1 MIVITEK
8 KRMEKKIEKAFS
20 IFNGGEGLDHWS
32 YSSTSTPFAKNIIGY
47 TFPQEVRRKF
57 AFRYKANF
65 GNLVNN
71 VVQRMIADVIHKTKT
86 IKQTEFTEEERE
98 LENCFAAELELINE
112 NPPVDEKD
120 KFGREAMLKFARDCI
135 PITKKVVQNI
145 IGKDKLVCERYVE
158 NQEFGMIK
166 PIIGRI
172 DYESKT
178 KFIELK
184 TKPPNLRKVKG
195 KEEWN
200 MITQDLPT
208 EPTIEN
214 LTQTSFYYMTTK
226 KIPYLVYVN
235 DKDYIIFDQSHELMK
250 ADHLEHLYSKMIEKI
265 MLWEKMIMFAEGK
278 LETLAMMM
286 EPPDLNHFF
295 YYKDLADEQKQLIT
309 KLWGIKYE

>member
-1 MIVITEK
+1 
-8 KRMEKKIEKAFS
+8 MEKDKIKKAFS
-20 IFNGGEGLDHWS
+20 IYNGGEGLDHWS
-32 YSSTSTPFAKNIIGY
+32 YSSTSTPFAKNLLGY
-47 TFPQEVRRKF
+47 SFPQEVRRKF

-71 VVQRMIADVIHKTKT
+71 VVQRMIADVIYKSKT
-86 IKQTEFTEEERE
+86 IKQDEFTEEERNYQ
-98 LENCFAAELELINE
+98 NCFAAELELVNK
-112 NPPVDEKD
+112 NPPVDAKD
-120 KFGREAMLKFARDCI
+120 KFGREAMLKFAEDCI
-135 PITKKVVQNI
+135 PITKKVVQDI
-145 IGKDKLVCERYVE
+145 IGKEKLVCERYVE
-158 NQEFGMIK
+158 LKEFDMIK
-166 PIIGRI
+166 PAIGRI

-200 MITQDLPT
+200 MITQDLPA
-208 EPTIEN
+208 EPTLEN

-235 DKDYIIFDQSHELMK
+235 DKDYVIFDQSHELMK
-250 ADHLEHLYSKMIEKI
+250 ADHLQYLYNKMIDKI
-265 MLWEKMIMFAEGK
+265 LLWEKMIMFCEGNIEK
-278 LETLAMMM
+278 LALMC

>member
-1 MIVITEK
+1 MDKE
-8 KRMEKKIEKAFS
+8 KIEKAFS

-32 YSSTSTPFAKNIIGY
+32 YSSTSTPLAKNLIGY
-47 TFPQEVRRKF
+47 TFPQEVRRTF

-71 VVQRMIADVIHKTKT
+71 VVQRMIADVIYKSKT
-86 IKQTEFTEEERE
+86 IKQDKFTEEERSYQ
-98 LENCFAAELELINE
+98 NCLAAELEIMNE
-112 NPPVDEKD
+112 KPPVDAKD
-120 KFGREAMLKFARDCI
+120 KFGREAMLKFAEDCI
-135 PITKKVVQNI
+135 PITKKVVQEI
-145 IGKDKLVCERYVE
+145 MGKEKLVCERYVE
-158 NQEFGMIK
+158 QKEMTMIK
-166 PIIGRI
+166 PVIGRI

-226 KIPYLVYVN
+226 KIPHLVYVN
-235 DKDYIIFDQSHELMK
+235 DKDYVIFDQSHELMK
-250 ADHLEHLYSKMIEKI
+250 ADHLEYLYFKMVEKI
-265 MLWEKMIMFAEGK
+265 LLWERMIMFAEGK
-278 LETLAMMM
+278 VETLAMMC

-309 KLWGIKYE
+309 KLWGVKYE

>member
-1 MIVITEK
+1 
-8 KRMEKKIEKAFS
+8 MEKQKIEKAFS

-32 YSSTSTPFAKNIIGY
+32 YSSTSTPFAKNLLGY

-57 AFRYKANF
+57 PFRYKANF

-71 VVQRMIADVIHKTKT
+71 VVQRMIADVIYKSKT
-86 IKQTEFTEEERE
+86 IKETEWDK
-98 LENCFAAELELINE
+98 NYNVCFKAEQEAINK
-112 NPPVDEKD
+112 NPPVDAKD
-120 KFGREAMLKFARDCI
+120 KFGREAMVRFAEDCI
-135 PITKKVVQNI
+135 PITKKVVQEI

-158 NQEFGMIK
+158 LKEFDMIK
-166 PIIGRI
+166 PVIGRI
-172 DYESKT
+172 DYETKT

-200 MITQDLPT
+200 MITQDLPS

-226 KIPYLVYVN
+226 KIPHLVYVN

-250 ADHLEHLYSKMIEKI
+250 ADHLQHLYNKMIDKI
-265 MLWEKMIMFAEGK
+265 MLWEKMIMFCEGSIEK
-278 LETLAMMM
+278 LALMC

-309 KLWGIKYE
+309 KLWGVKYE

>member
-1 MIVITEK
+1 
-8 KRMEKKIEKAFS
+8 MEKNKIEKAFS

-32 YSSTSTPFAKNIIGY
+32 YSSTSTPFAKNLLGY

-57 AFRYKANF
+57 PFRYKANF

-71 VVQRMIADVIHKTKT
+71 VVQRNIANVIYKTKT
-86 IKQTEFTEEERE
+86 IKETEWDRDIKVCFDNE
-98 LENCFAAELELINE
+98 LEIINQ
-112 NPPVDEKD
+112 NPPVDAKD
-120 KFGREAMLKFARDCI
+120 KYGREAMIRFAMDCI
-135 PITKKVVQNI
+135 PITKKVVKEIVRNE
-145 IGKDKLVCERYVE
+145 KLVCERYVE
-158 NQEFGMIK
+158 LKEFDMIK
-166 PIIGRI
+166 HILGRI
-172 DYESKT
+172 DYETKT

-214 LTQTSFYYMTTK
+214 LTQTSFYYMATK
-226 KIPYLVYVN
+226 KIPHLVYVN

-250 ADHLEHLYSKMIEKI
+250 ADHLKHLYYLMIDKI
-265 MLWEKMIMFAEGK
+265 LTWEKMIMFAEGNINR
-278 LETLAMMM
+278 LANMI

-295 YYKDLADEQKQLIT
+295 YYKDLADEQVQLIN
-309 KLWGIKYE
+309 KLWGIKL

>member
-1 MIVITEK
+1 LLEK
-8 KRMEKKIEKAFS
+8 KAKGKMEKDKIKKAFS
-20 IFNGGEGLDHWS
+20 IYNGGEGLDHWS
-32 YSSTSTPFAKNIIGY
+32 YSSTSTPFAKNLIGY
-47 TFPQEVRRKF
+47 SFPQEIRRKF

-71 VVQRMIADVIHKTKT
+71 VVQRMIADVIYKSKT
-86 IKQTEFTEEERE
+86 IKQDEFTEEERNYQ
-98 LENCFAAELELINE
+98 NCFAAELELVNK
-112 NPPVDEKD
+112 NPPVDAKD
-120 KFGREAMLKFARDCI
+120 KFGREAMLKFAEDCI
-135 PITKKVVQNI
+135 PITKKVVQDI

-158 NQEFGMIK
+158 LKEFDMIK
-166 PIIGRI
+166 PVIGRI

-184 TKPPNLRKVKG
+184 TKPPNLRKIKG

-200 MITQDLPT
+200 MITQDLPS

-235 DKDYIIFDQSHELMK
+235 DKDYVIFDQSHELMK
-250 ADHLEHLYSKMIEKI
+250 ADHLKYLYNKMIDKI
-265 MLWEKMIMFAEGK
+265 LLWEKMIMFCEGNIEK
-278 LETLAMMM
+278 LALMC

-295 YYKDLADEQKQLIT
+295 YYKDLASEQKELIT
-309 KLWGIKYE
+309 KLWGIKQ

>member
-1 MIVITEK
+1 MDK
-8 KRMEKKIEKAFS
+8 KKIEKAFS
-20 IFNGGEGLDHWS
+20 IFNSGEGLDHWS
-32 YSSTSTPFAKNIIGY
+32 YSSTSTPLAKNLIGY
-47 TFPQEVRRKF
+47 TFPQEVRRTF
-57 AFRYKANF
+57 SFRYKANF

-71 VVQRMIADVIHKTKT
+71 VVQRMIADVIYKSKT
-86 IKQTEFTEEERE
+86 IKQDTFTEEDRSYQNCFNKE
-98 LENCFAAELELINE
+98 LEIMNE
-112 NPPVDEKD
+112 KPPVDAKD
-120 KFGREAMLKFARDCI
+120 KFGREAMIKFAEDCI
-135 PITKKVVQNI
+135 PITKKVVQDI
-145 IGKDKLVCERYVE
+145 MGKEKLVCERYVE
-158 NQEFGMIK
+158 QKEMTMIK
-166 PIIGRI
+166 PVIGRI

-208 EPTIEN
+208 EPTLEN

-235 DKDYIIFDQSHELMK
+235 DKDYVIFDQSHELMK
-250 ADHLEHLYSKMIEKI
+250 ADHLEYLYFKMVEKI
-265 MLWEKMIMFAEGK
+265 LLWERMIMFAEGK
-278 LETLAMMM
+278 LETLAMMC

-309 KLWGIKYE
+309 KLWGVKYE

>member
-1 MIVITEK
+1 MDS
-8 KRMEKKIEKAFS
+8 KKIEKAFS

-32 YSSTSTPFAKNIIGY
+32 YSSTSTPFAKNLIGY
-47 TFPQEVRRKF
+47 TFPQKIRRTF

-71 VVQRMIADVIHKTKT
+71 VVQRMIADVIYKSKT
-86 IKQTEFTEEERE
+86 IKQDTFTEEERSYQNCFNKE
-98 LENCFAAELELINE
+98 LEIMNE
-112 NPPVDEKD
+112 KPPVDAKD
-120 KFGREAMLKFARDCI
+120 KFGREAMLKFAEDCI
-135 PITKKVVQNI
+135 PITKKVVQEI
-145 IGKDKLVCERYVE
+145 MGKDKLICERYVE
-158 NQEFGMIK
+158 QKEMTMLKNV
-166 PIIGRI
+166 IGRI

-200 MITQDLPT
+200 MITQDLPS
-208 EPTIEN
+208 EPTLEN

-226 KIPYLVYVN
+226 KIPHLVYVN
-235 DKDYIIFDQSHELMK
+235 DKDYVIFDQSHELMK
-250 ADHLEHLYSKMIEKI
+250 ADHLEFLYFKMIEKI
-265 MLWEKMIMFAEGK
+265 LLWEKMIMFAEGK
-278 LETLAMMM
+278 LETLAMMI

-309 KLWGIKYE
+309 KLWGIKT

>member
-1 MIVITEK
+1 
-8 KRMEKKIEKAFS
+8 MENKKIEKAFS

-32 YSSTSTPFAKNIIGY
+32 YSSTSTPFAKNLLGY

-57 AFRYKANF
+57 PFRYKANF

-71 VVQRMIADVIHKTKT
+71 VVQKQIADVIYKTKT
-86 IKQTEFTEEERE
+86 IKETEWDRDF
-98 LENCFAAELELINE
+98 NVCFKAEQESINI
-112 NPPVDEKD
+112 NPPVDAKD
-120 KFGREAMLKFARDCI
+120 KYGREAMIRFAIDCI
-135 PITKKVVQNI
+135 PITKKVVQQI
-145 IGKDKLVCERYVE
+145 MGKDKLVCERYVE
-158 NQEFGMIK
+158 LKEFDMIK
-166 PIIGRI
+166 HILGRI

-214 LTQTSFYYMTTK
+214 LTQTSFYYMATK

-250 ADHLEHLYSKMIEKI
+250 ADHLEYLYFKMVEKI
-265 MLWEKMIMFAEGK
+265 LLWERMIMFAEGK
-278 LETLAMMM
+278 LETLAMMI

-309 KLWGIKYE
+309 KLWGVKYE

>member
-1 MIVITEK
+1 MI
-8 KRMEKKIEKAFS
+8 
-20 IFNGGEGLDHWS
+20 
-32 YSSTSTPFAKNIIGY
+32 
-47 TFPQEVRRKF
+47 KF
-57 AFRYKANF
+57 A
-65 GNLVNN
+65 
-71 VVQRMIADVIHKTKT
+71 
-86 IKQTEFTEEERE
+86 E
-98 LENCFAAELELINE
+98 
-112 NPPVDEKD
+112 
-120 KFGREAMLKFARDCI
+120 DCI
-135 PITKKVVQNI
+135 PITKKVVQQI
-145 IGKDKLVCERYVE
+145 VGKDKLVCERYVE
-158 NQEFGMIK
+158 LKEFDMIK
-166 PIIGRI
+166 PVIGRI
-172 DYESKT
+172 DYET
-178 KFIELK
+178 KNKIIELK

-200 MITQDLPT
+200 MITQDLPS

-250 ADHLEHLYSKMIEKI
+250 ADHLEHLYSKMVEKI

>member
-1 MIVITEK
+1 
-8 KRMEKKIEKAFS
+8 MEKNKIKKAFS

-32 YSSTSTPFAKNIIGY
+32 YSSTSTPFAKNLIGY
-47 TFPQEVRRKF
+47 TFPQEVRRTF

-71 VVQRMIADVIHKTKT
+71 VVQRMIADVIYKSKT
-86 IKQTEFTEEERE
+86 IKQDEFTEEDRSYQNCFKKE
-98 LENCFAAELELINE
+98 LEIINE
-112 NPPVDEKD
+112 KEPVDAKD
-120 KFGREAMLKFARDCI
+120 KFGREAMLKFAEDCI
-135 PITKKVVQNI
+135 PITKKVVQDI
-145 IGKDKLVCERYVE
+145 IGKEKLVCERYVE
-158 NQEFGMIK
+158 QKEMTMIK
-166 PIIGRI
+166 PVIGRI

-200 MITQDLPT
+200 MISQDLPT
-208 EPTIEN
+208 EPTLEN
-214 LTQTSFYYMTTK
+214 LTQTSFYYMATK

-250 ADHLEHLYSKMIEKI
+250 ADHLEYLYFKMVEKI
-265 MLWEKMIMFAEGK
+265 LLWERMIMFAEGK
-278 LETLAMMM
+278 LETLAMMI

-309 KLWGIKYE
+309 KLWGVKYE

>member
-1 MIVITEK
+1 MDN
-8 KRMEKKIEKAFS
+8 KKIQKAFS

-32 YSSTSTPFAKNIIGY
+32 YSSTSTPLAKNLIGY
-47 TFPQEVRRKF
+47 TFPQEVRRTF

-71 VVQRMIADVIHKTKT
+71 VVQRMIADVIYKSKT
-86 IKQTEFTEEERE
+86 IKQDKFTEEERSYQNCFKKE
-98 LENCFAAELELINE
+98 LEIMNE
-112 NPPVDEKD
+112 KPPVDAKD
-120 KFGREAMLKFARDCI
+120 KFGREAMIKFAEDCI
-135 PITKKVVQNI
+135 PITKKVVQDI
-145 IGKDKLVCERYVE
+145 IGKEKLVCERYVE
-158 NQEFGMIK
+158 QKEMTMIK
-166 PIIGRI
+166 PVIGRI

-214 LTQTSFYYMTTK
+214 LTQTSFYYMATK
-226 KIPYLVYVN
+226 KIPHLVYVN
-235 DKDYIIFDQSHELMK
+235 DKDYVIFDQSHELMK
-250 ADHLEHLYSKMIEKI
+250 ADHLEYLYFKMVEKI
-265 MLWEKMIMFAEGK
+265 LLWERMIMFAEGK
-278 LETLAMMM
+278 VETLALMC

-309 KLWGIKYE
+309 KLWGIKHE

>member
-1 MIVITEK
+1 MDKE
-8 KRMEKKIEKAFS
+8 KIEKAFS

-32 YSSTSTPFAKNIIGY
+32 YSSTSTPLAKNLIGY
-47 TFPQEVRRKF
+47 TFPQEVRRTF

-71 VVQRMIADVIHKTKT
+71 VVQRMIADVIYKSKT
-86 IKQTEFTEEERE
+86 IKQDKFTEEERSYQNCFNKE
-98 LENCFAAELELINE
+98 LEIMNE
-112 NPPVDEKD
+112 KPPVDAKD
-120 KFGREAMLKFARDCI
+120 KFGREAMIKFAEDCI
-135 PITKKVVQNI
+135 PITKKVVQEI
-145 IGKDKLVCERYVE
+145 MGKEKLVCERYVE
-158 NQEFGMIK
+158 QKEMTMIK
-166 PIIGRI
+166 PVIGRI

-214 LTQTSFYYMTTK
+214 LTQTSFYYMATK

-235 DKDYIIFDQSHELMK
+235 DKDYVIFDQSHELMK
-250 ADHLEHLYSKMIEKI
+250 ADHLEYLYFKMVEKI
-265 MLWEKMIMFAEGK
+265 LLWERMIMFAEGK
-278 LETLAMMM
+278 LETLAMMC

-309 KLWGIKYE
+309 KLWGVKYE

>member
-1 MIVITEK
+1 MDKE
-8 KRMEKKIEKAFS
+8 KIEKAFS

-32 YSSTSTPFAKNIIGY
+32 YSSTSTPLAKNIIGY
-47 TFPQEVRRKF
+47 TFPQEVRRTF

-65 GNLVNN
+65 GNIVNN
-71 VVQRMIADVIHKTKT
+71 VVQRMIADVIYKSKT
-86 IKQTEFTEEERE
+86 IKQDKFTEEERRYQ
-98 LENCFAAELELINE
+98 NCLAAELEIMNE
-112 NPPVDEKD
+112 KPPVDAKD
-120 KFGREAMLKFARDCI
+120 KFGREAMIKFAEDCI
-135 PITKKVVQNI
+135 PITKKVVQDI

-158 NQEFGMIK
+158 QKEMTMIK
-166 PIIGRI
+166 PVIGRI

-226 KIPYLVYVN
+226 KIPHLVYVN
-235 DKDYIIFDQSHELMK
+235 DKDYVIFDQSHELMK
-250 ADHLEHLYSKMIEKI
+250 ADHLEYLYFKMVEKI
-265 MLWEKMIMFAEGK
+265 LLWERMIMFAEGK
-278 LETLAMMM
+278 LETLAMMC

-309 KLWGIKYE
+309 KLWGVKYE

>member
-1 MIVITEK
+1 
-8 KRMEKKIEKAFS
+8 MENKIKKAFS
-20 IFNGGEGLDHWS
+20 IYNGGKGLDHWS
-32 YSSTSTPFAKNIIGY
+32 YSSTSTPFAKNLIGY
-47 TFPQEVRRKF
+47 SFPQEIRRKF
-57 AFRYKANF
+57 PFRYKANF

-71 VVQRMIADVIHKTKT
+71 VVQRMIADVIYKSKT
-86 IKQTEFTEEERE
+86 IKQDDFTEEDRSYQNCFKKE
-98 LENCFAAELELINE
+98 LEIINE
-112 NPPVDEKD
+112 KEPVDAKD
-120 KFGREAMLKFARDCI
+120 KFGREAMLKFAEDCI
-135 PITKKVVQNI
+135 PITKKVVQDI

-158 NQEFGMIK
+158 LKEFDMIK

-178 KFIELK
+178 RIIELK

-235 DKDYIIFDQSHELMK
+235 DKDYVIFDQSHELMK
-250 ADHLEHLYSKMIEKI
+250 ADHLKYLYNKMIDKI
-265 MLWEKMIMFAEGK
+265 LLWEKMIMFCEGNIEK
-278 LETLAMMM
+278 LALMC

-295 YYKDLADEQKQLIT
+295 YYKDLADEQKELIT
-309 KLWGIKYE
+309 KLWGIKQ

>member
-1 MIVITEK
+1 
-8 KRMEKKIEKAFS
+8 MENKIQKAFS

-32 YSSTSTPFAKNIIGY
+32 YSSTSTPFAKNLIGY
-47 TFPQEVRRKF
+47 TFPQEVRRTF
-57 AFRYKANF
+57 SFRYKANF

-71 VVQRMIADVIHKTKT
+71 VVQRMIADVIYKSKT
-86 IKQTEFTEEERE
+86 IKQDEFTEEERSYQNCFNKE
-98 LENCFAAELELINE
+98 LEIMNE
-112 NPPVDEKD
+112 KPPVDAKD
-120 KFGREAMLKFARDCI
+120 KFGREAMIKFAEDCI
-135 PITKKVVQNI
+135 PITKKVVQDI
-145 IGKDKLVCERYVE
+145 IGKEKLVCERYVE
-158 NQEFGMIK
+158 QKEMTMIK
-166 PIIGRI
+166 PVIGRI

-214 LTQTSFYYMTTK
+214 LTQTSFYYMATK

-235 DKDYIIFDQSHELMK
+235 DKDYVIFDQSHELMK
-250 ADHLEHLYSKMIEKI
+250 ADHLEYLYFKMVEKI
-265 MLWEKMIMFAEGK
+265 LLWERMIMFAEGK
-278 LETLAMMM
+278 VETLAMMC

>member
-1 MIVITEK
+1 MDKE
-8 KRMEKKIEKAFS
+8 KIEKAFS

-32 YSSTSTPFAKNIIGY
+32 YSSTSTPLAKNLIGY
-47 TFPQEVRRKF
+47 TFPQEVRRTF

-71 VVQRMIADVIHKTKT
+71 VVQRMIADVIYKSKT
-86 IKQTEFTEEERE
+86 IKQDKFTEEERSYQNCFNKE
-98 LENCFAAELELINE
+98 LEIMNE
-112 NPPVDEKD
+112 KPPVDAKD
-120 KFGREAMLKFARDCI
+120 KFGREAMIKFAEDCI
-135 PITKKVVQNI
+135 PITKKVVQDI
-145 IGKDKLVCERYVE
+145 IGKNKLVCERYVE
-158 NQEFGMIK
+158 QKEMTMIK
-166 PIIGRI
+166 PVIGRI

-226 KIPYLVYVN
+226 KIPHLVYVN
-235 DKDYIIFDQSHELMK
+235 DKDYVIFDQSHELMK
-250 ADHLEHLYSKMIEKI
+250 ADHLEYLYFKMVEKI
-265 MLWEKMIMFAEGK
+265 LLWERMIMFAEGK
-278 LETLAMMM
+278 VETLAMMC

-309 KLWGIKYE
+309 KLWGVKYE

>member
-1 MIVITEK
+1 MDNEK
-8 KRMEKKIEKAFS
+8 IQKAFS

-32 YSSTSTPFAKNIIGY
+32 YSSTSTPLAKNLIGY
-47 TFPQEVRRKF
+47 TFPQEVRRTF

-71 VVQRMIADVIHKTKT
+71 VVQRMIADVIYKSKT
-86 IKQTEFTEEERE
+86 IKQDKFTEEDRSYQNCFNKE
-98 LENCFAAELELINE
+98 LEIMNE
-112 NPPVDEKD
+112 KPPVDAKD
-120 KFGREAMLKFARDCI
+120 KFGREAMIKFAEDCI
-135 PITKKVVQNI
+135 PITKKVVQDI
-145 IGKDKLVCERYVE
+145 IGKEKLVCERYVE
-158 NQEFGMIK
+158 QKEMTMIK
-166 PIIGRI
+166 PVIGRI

-214 LTQTSFYYMTTK
+214 LTQTSFYYMATK

-250 ADHLEHLYSKMIEKI
+250 ADHLEYLYFKMVEKI
-265 MLWEKMIMFAEGK
+265 LLWERMIMFAEGK
-278 LETLAMMM
+278 VETLAMMC

>member
-1 MIVITEK
+1 MDKE
-8 KRMEKKIEKAFS
+8 KIEKAFS

-32 YSSTSTPFAKNIIGY
+32 YSSTSTPLAKNLIGY
-47 TFPQEVRRKF
+47 TFPQEVRRTF

-65 GNLVNN
+65 GNIVNN
-71 VVQRMIADVIHKTKT
+71 VVQRMIADVIYKSKT
-86 IKQTEFTEEERE
+86 IKQDKFTEEERSYQNCFNKE
-98 LENCFAAELELINE
+98 LEIMNE
-112 NPPVDEKD
+112 KPPVDAKD
-120 KFGREAMLKFARDCI
+120 KFGREAMIKFAEDCI
-135 PITKKVVQNI
+135 PITKKVVQEI
-145 IGKDKLVCERYVE
+145 IGKEKLVCERYVE
-158 NQEFGMIK
+158 QKEMTMIK
-166 PIIGRI
+166 PVIGRI

-226 KIPYLVYVN
+226 KIPHLVYVN
-235 DKDYIIFDQSHELMK
+235 DKDYVIFDQSHELMK
-250 ADHLEHLYSKMIEKI
+250 ADHLEYLYFKMVEKI
-265 MLWEKMIMFAEGK
+265 LLWERMIMFAEGK
-278 LETLAMMM
+278 LETLAMMC

-309 KLWGIKYE
+309 KLWGVKYE

>member
-1 MIVITEK
+1 MDKE
-8 KRMEKKIEKAFS
+8 KIEKAFS

-32 YSSTSTPFAKNIIGY
+32 YSSTSTPLAKNIIGY
-47 TFPQEVRRKF
+47 TFPQEVRRTF

-71 VVQRMIADVIHKTKT
+71 VVQRMIADVIYKSKT
-86 IKQTEFTEEERE
+86 IKQDKFTEEERRYQ
-98 LENCFAAELELINE
+98 NCLAAELEIMNE
-112 NPPVDEKD
+112 KPPVDAKD
-120 KFGREAMLKFARDCI
+120 KFGREAMIKFAEDCI
-135 PITKKVVQNI
+135 PITKKVVQDI
-145 IGKDKLVCERYVE
+145 IGKEKLVCERYVE
-158 NQEFGMIK
+158 QKEMTMIK
-166 PIIGRI
+166 PVIGRI
-172 DYESKT
+172 DYESKI

-200 MITQDLPT
+200 MMTQDLPT

-214 LTQTSFYYMTTK
+214 LTQTSFYYMATK

-235 DKDYIIFDQSHELMK
+235 DKDYVIFDQSHELMK
-250 ADHLEHLYSKMIEKI
+250 VDHLQHLYNKMIDKI
-265 MLWEKMIMFAEGK
+265 LLWEKMIMFCEGNI
-278 LETLAMMM
+278 ERLALMM

-295 YYKDLADEQKQLIT
+295 YYKDLADEQKQLIN

>member
-1 MIVITEK
+1 
-8 KRMEKKIEKAFS
+8 MEKQEIEKAFS
-20 IFNGGEGLDHWS
+20 IYNGGKGLDHWS
-32 YSSTSTPFAKNIIGY
+32 YSSTSTPFAKNLLGY
-47 TFPQEVRRKF
+47 HFPQEVRRKF
-57 AFRYKANF
+57 PFRYKANF

-71 VVQRMIADVIHKTKT
+71 VVQRMIADVIYKSKT
-86 IKQTEFTEEERE
+86 IKETEWDK
-98 LENCFAAELELINE
+98 NYNVCFQAEQDNINI
-112 NPPVDEKD
+112 NPPVDAKD
-120 KFGREAMLKFARDCI
+120 KFGREAMIKFATDCI
-135 PITKKVVQNI
+135 PITKKVVQEI

-158 NQEFGMIK
+158 LKEFDMIK

-172 DYESKT
+172 DYETKT

-195 KEEWN
+195 KEEWK
-200 MITQDLPT
+200 MMTQDLPS

-226 KIPYLVYVN
+226 KIPHLVYVN

-250 ADHLEHLYSKMIEKI
+250 ADHLQHLYNKMIDKI
-265 MLWEKMIMFAEGK
+265 MLWEKMIMFCKGSIEK
-278 LETLAMMM
+278 LALMC

-295 YYKDLADEQKQLIT
+295 YYKDLADEQKQLIN